1 MKTMSLPTSRSEQSS
16 IASIK
21 IENVSK
27 QFPSNGVELSVLE
40 NISLDVKAGK
50 ILAIVGRSGSGKT
63 TLLNIISGL
72 EKTTTGE
79 ISVRGSVGYVP
90 QKDLLLPWR
99 TLIGNILL
107 PAEIQKRNLKTSV
120 IKARDLMQKNGLAQF
135 EKSYPSEISGGM
147 KQKVSLIRTLL
158 QDSDIVL
165 FDEPFSAIDFDAR
178 LQLVKEIRSY
188 IISAQKVAIF
198 VTHNIE
204 EAISVSDKLVV
215 FSERPAKII
224 YETNIDISDEYRDPV
239 NVRKSKDFQELFERI
254 WKLMSK
260 QV

>member
-21 IENVSK
+21 IESISK
-27 QFPSNGVELSVLE
+27 QFPSVGRELSVLE
-40 NISLDVKAGK
+40 NISLDVKAGE

-79 ISVRGSVGYVP
+79 ISVQGSVGYVP

-120 IKARDLMQKNGLAQF
+120 IKARDLLQRNGLAQF

-147 KQKVSLIRTLL
+147 KQKVS
-158 QDSDIVL
+158 
-165 FDEPFSAIDFDAR
+165 
-178 LQLVKEIRSY
+178 
-188 IISAQKVAIF
+188 IF

-204 EAISVSDKLVV
+204 EAIAVSDKLVV

-224 YETNIDISDEYRDPV
+224 YETNITIPDEYRDPV

>member
-21 IENVSK
+21 TENVSK
-27 QFPSNGVELSVLE
+27 QFLSNGGELSVLE
-40 NISLDVKAGK
+40 NISLDVKAGE

-79 ISVRGSVGYVP
+79 ISVHGSVGYVP

-99 TLIGNILL
+99 TLIGIILL

-120 IKARDLMQKNGLAQF
+120 VKARDLLQKNGLAQF

-188 IISAQKVAIF
+188 IVSARKVAIF

-204 EAISVSDKLVV
+204 EAIAVSDKLVV

-224 YETNIDISDEYRDPV
+224 YQTDISIPDEYRDPV

>member
-1 MKTMSLPTSRSEQSS
+1 ML
-16 IASIK
+16 
-21 IENVSK
+21 
-27 QFPSNGVELSVLE
+27 VLE
-40 NISLDVKAGK
+40 NISLDVKAGE

-79 ISVRGSVGYVP
+79 ISVQGSVGYVP

-120 IKARDLMQKNGLAQF
+120 IKARDLLQKNGLAQF
-135 EKSYPSEISGGM
+135 EKSYPAEISGGM

-188 IISAQKVAIF
+188 IVSAQKVAIF

-204 EAISVSDKLVV
+204 EAIAVSDKLVV
-215 FSERPAKII
+215 FSERPAKVI
-224 YETNIDISDEYRDPV
+224 YRTNITIPDEYRDPV

-260 QV
+260 

>member
-1 MKTMSLPTSRSEQSS
+1 MSSQLSLKKQNSV
-16 IASIK
+16 ASITAEK
-21 IENVSK
+21 VSK
-27 QFPSNGVELSVLE
+27 QFPANGGTLPVLE
-40 NISLDVKAGK
+40 NISLEVKAGQ
-50 ILAIVGRSGSGKT
+50 ILAVVGKSGAGKS

-72 EKTTTGE
+72 EKPTDGRV
-79 ISVRGSVGYVP
+79 SVVGSIGYVP

-99 TLIGNILL
+99 TVLGNILL
-107 PAEIQKRNLKTSV
+107 PAEICKADLKTAV
-120 IKARDLMQKNGLAQF
+120 VNARSLLVKNELSDF
-135 EKSYPSEISGGM
+135 EKSYPTEISGGM

-188 IISAQKVAIF
+188 IISAQKAAVF

-204 EAISVSDKLVV
+204 EAIAVSDKLIV
-215 FSERPAKII
+215 FSERPAKVI
-224 YETNIDISDEYRDPV
+224 YQTDIDIPDEYRDPV

-254 WKLMSK
+254 WKLISK
-260 QV
+260 QA